1 MQKGLT
7 AQPRKRIR
15 WAVYMFVIPAFLF
28 HFIFIT
34 APSLSSI
41 YFSFFDWNG
50 IGVPAYIGA
59 GNYREMFADSEFIKA
74 LTNNLKWIGIFIT
87 IPVFLGLLTAYW
99 ISKLKK
105 TQMMIRTIY
114 FMPYIIASATAGR
127 IWCSYFNPYFGFNSA
142 FKAIGWTGLGS
153 TLWLGNKNIVLYTV
167 AFVDVW
173 HFWGFIMVM
182 FLGALQQVDPT
193 LYESAMVE
201 GANRR
206 QLFTKITIPCIMP
219 TFVFIVISIIM
230 WSFLTFDYIW
240 VMTGGGPGNASDVLS
255 TLIYRNAYSRYRT
268 GYASAI
274 SVIQSILAITT
285 YAIMQVVKKRGVD
298 V

>member
-1 MQKGLT
+1 MQKSISI
-7 AQPRKRIR
+7 QPKKKIR

-28 HFIFIT
+28 HFTFIM
-34 APSLSSI
+34 APSLSSV
-41 YFSFFDWNG
+41 YFSFFNWNG
-50 IGVPAYIGA
+50 IGKPVYIGLD
-59 GNYREMFADSEFIKA
+59 NYREMMADIEFTTA
-74 LTNNLKWIGIFIT
+74 LTNNLKWIAIFIT
-87 IPVFLGLLTAYW
+87 IPVFLGLLSAYW
-99 ISKLKK
+99 VSKLKK
-105 TQMMIRTIY
+105 TQMAIRTIY
-114 FMPYIIASATAGR
+114 FMPYIIASSTAGR
-127 IWCSYFNPYFGFNSA
+127 IWCSYFNPYFGFNNA
-142 FKAIGWTGLGS
+142 FKAMGLTALGS
-153 TLWLGNKNIVLYTV
+153 TLWLGNKNIVLYSV

-201 GANRR
+201 GANKR

-219 TFVFIVISIIM
+219 TFVFIIISIIM

-240 VMTGGGPGNASDVLS
+240 VMTGGGPGSASEVLS
-255 TLIYRNAYSRYRT
+255 TLIYKNAYSRYRT

-274 SVIQSILAITT
+274 SVIQSILAILT
-285 YAIMQVVKKRGVD
+285 YSIMQIVKKRGVE